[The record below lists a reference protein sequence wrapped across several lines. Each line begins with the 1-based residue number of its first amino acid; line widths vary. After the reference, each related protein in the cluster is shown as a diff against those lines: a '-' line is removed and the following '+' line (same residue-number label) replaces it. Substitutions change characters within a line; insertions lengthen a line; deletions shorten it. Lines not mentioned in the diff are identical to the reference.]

1 MSKRN
6 QIGAEISSIVRNPKV
21 VVPVIAIM
29 LVPLLYSVLFLG
41 AFWDPYARL
50 DKVPVAIVN
59 EDKGAQFEGETLSIG
74 DGFVDKLKENDHFSW
89 TFVSREE
96 ALKGMEENR
105 YYMMLEIPEQFSE
118 QAVSLTSDTPHQAQL
133 VYTPNEAYNFLA
145 AQIGDTAVKELAS
158 LLNQQITETY
168 VSAIYDKIGGAVEGL
183 EAASEGAVQLADGA
197 TDARSGATQLVE
209 GQQTLGEGLG
219 KLQAGANTL
228 NTAGEQLYAGLSELK
243 GGSSSLN
250 SGLQQI
256 GEASET
262 VSSGASQLSNQY
274 ASLDAGLLQSS
285 EGTTSLKQ
293 GAMQLQAGLQQ
304 LAQQNEQLAA
314 SEAFKQLVAGSD
326 ALVQGLLDK
335 EHGEAELLTGS
346 KAVAGGLEGL
356 ATGTKQLASAVK
368 DAEQGAGKLTNGV
381 ESAAA
386 GADQLSQGL
395 AQLPDSVLQ
404 LVEGNLKLENGAK
417 ELSEGL
423 AQLEDGASE
432 LAEGL
437 GGADGEALNLSLT
450 ENMKQQFAKPVEV
463 EKDAYTVVP
472 NYGTGFAPYFISLGL
487 YVGCMLLTI
496 VYSMREPALKP
507 KNGASWYAG
516 KTFTV
521 LLISV
526 LQALILGGAAL
537 ALLDLEVAN
546 LAAYFGFIVL
556 TSVTFMMLV
565 QLLVVTLA
573 DAGRFVA
580 IVLLILQLTSSAG
593 TFPLELVPNWL
604 QAVNPFLP
612 MTYSVLGFKQAIS
625 SNNMSIYW
633 ENVWVLLAFALV
645 CSVLTFLYMTIS
657 YRRNQRGEHVQE
669 GAMAAQ

>member
-6 QIGAEISSIVRNPKV
+6 QITSELSSIVRNPKV
-21 VVPVIAIM
+21 VIPVIAIM

-74 DGFVDKLKENDHFSW
+74 DEFVDKLKESDDFSW
-89 TFVSREE
+89 IFVSKEE
-96 ALKGMEENR
+96 ALKGMEKNR

-118 QAVSLTSDTPHQAQL
+118 HAVSLTSDAPQQAQL
-133 VYTPNEAYNFLA
+133 IYTPNEAYNFLA

-168 VSAIYDKIGGAVEGL
+168 VSAIYDKIGNAVEGL
-183 EAASEGAVQLADGA
+183 ETASEGAVQIANGA
-197 TDARSGATQLVE
+197 ADARTGADQLVE
-209 GQQTLGEGLG
+209 GQQALGDGLG

-228 NTAGEQLYAGLSELK
+228 NTAGKQLSAGLAELQ
-243 GGSSSLN
+243 GGSNSLN
-250 SGLQQI
+250 NGLQQI
-256 GEASET
+256 NEASEK
-262 VSSGASQLSNQY
+262 VNSGAKQLNSQY
-274 ASLDAGLLQSS
+274 ATLDAGLLQSN
-285 EGTTSLKQ
+285 EGTTALKQ

-314 SEAFKQLVAGSD
+314 SEAFKQLLAGSN

-335 EHGEAELLTGS
+335 EHGEAELLAGS
-346 KAVAGGLEGL
+346 QAVAGGLDGL
-356 ATGTKQLASAVK
+356 ATGTGQLASAVK
-368 DAEQGAGKLTNGV
+368 EAGQGAAKLTNGA

-386 GADQLSQGL
+386 GAEQLSQGL
-395 AQLPDSVLQ
+395 SQLPDSVSQ
-404 LVEGNLKLENGAK
+404 LIEGNHKLENGAK
-417 ELSEGL
+417 ELAGGL
-423 AQLEDGASE
+423 MQLEDGSSE
-432 LAEGL
+432 LAAGL
-437 GGADGEALNLSLT
+437 GGADGKALNLTLT
-450 ENMKQQFAKPVEV
+450 EDMKHQFSKPVEV

-507 KNGASWYAG
+507 KSGASWYAG

-521 LLISV
+521 LLVSV

-537 ALLDLEVAN
+537 VLLDLEVAN
-546 LAAYFGFIVL
+546 MFAYFGFIVI
-556 TSVTFMMLV
+556 TSVTFMMLI

-625 SNNMSIYW
+625 SNNMSMYW
-633 ENVWVLLAFALV
+633 ENVWMLLAFALV
-645 CSVLTFLYMTIS
+645 CSVITFLYMTIS
-657 YRRNQRGEHVQE
+657 YRRNQRGERGQE
-669 GAMAAQ
+669 GTMIA